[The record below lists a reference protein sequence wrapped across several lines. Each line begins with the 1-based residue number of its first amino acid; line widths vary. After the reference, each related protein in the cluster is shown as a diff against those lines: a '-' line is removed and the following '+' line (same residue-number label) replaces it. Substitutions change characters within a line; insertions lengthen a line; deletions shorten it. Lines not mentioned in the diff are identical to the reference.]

1 MKFFEAL
8 RWPNDHMDLRYETD
22 KYSNLPIV
30 THVFDTEDRAND
42 ADLDYVTR
50 EFGPKIKAAQ
60 DRIES
65 NRVIMLVLYIAA
77 VLLPALV
84 LTVTKGT
91 ILPAGFAIVYAF
103 VVIFVVEMFNQV
115 TINRMLKEIDD
126 GVGQGTRRS

>member
-1 MKFFEAL
+1 
-8 RWPNDHMDLRYETD
+8 
-22 KYSNLPIV
+22 
-30 THVFDTEDRAND
+30 
-42 ADLDYVTR
+42 
-50 EFGPKIKAAQ
+50 
-60 DRIES
+60 
-65 NRVIMLVLYIAA
+65 MLVLYIAA

-126 GVGQGTRRS
+126 GVGQSTRRA